1 MTDTCPN
8 QLPYKAV
15 GPYNQTLFLGCS
27 ITNFNISLGWGAEAS
42 TLTVNLLDDKAH
54 HPSSPEQV
62 GIERELIR
70 VTNQTEQLTQ
80 SSRAINVDQ
89 LTGGVSPD
97 GTKTFHR
104 TIAEEMLDQEKSR
117 FAKNK
122 RLNYNPQVT
131 GNDNIKDDGKVCWS
145 AASVK
150 KFWTYPDLGFLGMPN
165 KFDKRGYDIIGTPVL
180 FRFDDLVFGGMINS
194 WKNVGSQGG
203 WPTYE
208 VEVRS
213 FASLLNGSQIIID
226 GYAGAV
232 ASVIANTSNNPTGR
246 DVCVPHAY
254 VKKADGNSYNPYNG
268 SIAQGNLPNVF
279 NIYGH
284 LESGTFGS
292 SGRTDRGIPAIII
305 YNTLISMLGPGTDES
320 HGPFNPYGA
329 LLSRTIT
336 DMDGNAVDPYETT
349 YKAPGQ
355 PQAGIINEISLH
367 DLGICRNR
375 FPQPASNGATPDA
388 SFRRSMFKLDIS
400 GVPAPPSAL
409 YMQGPTM
416 SILQF
421 ITEICD
427 GAGVDFFIDFD
438 PTSDPTDDYAGTLV
452 VRTVSR
458 RNQPDR
464 QVIKNIVDSMV
475 DQTTDSVGA
484 IAVSSYNYGQEFND
498 QNTRVMYVG
507 GKQRRLI
514 QVKATPLASKQ
525 STLIFDPFANNGT
538 GSFISYSSLGQP
550 TTNQVREPN
559 LLSTRS
565 YKYKMAP
572 GGGSVVAESQV
583 KKDFPGAKNSD
594 GTFSD
599 SYSVGSFTGAT
610 YFSDA
615 STSRVINRGNYN
627 DAINL
632 ATIERRI
639 VLPCENHPYWSNLIS
654 PYFGIGSNGLGREV
668 YFDPGMGQMQVIFDC
683 KDILDIISSSAP
695 GDVPAYTSTSPVIAY
710 NKFMVLENELRAAS
724 VGFGEWMTY
733 CFDNY
738 FTTDIQALT
747 YKIFTHAY
755 GQMGAKPAFLNV
767 VSTALKTSIN
777 KFHDIRNG
785 RPHRNNLNTSLPY
798 VKVWHKNLASIHEF
812 FQKIA
817 QEYYGKKFMIRLPL
831 PRLYQDSS
839 ILQDQTDA
847 ITASLSSFTSTFVSN
862 TVYIKK
868 GSGKIYADWELS
880 PEGAWEEPGNWIDDS
895 IMVGSQYGL
904 MMVDE
909 EGKIPP
915 MIGYNASSEYDYK
928 SLYIGGAYAAQ
939 EAVTNPTRHTSMNVR
954 KMIAFE
960 MNRNGKS
967 YFYPSI
973 HHSLPPD
980 QYITLPYKQVAG
992 LALTTAHGKN
1002 LPEEELA
1009 KMYVKASLSAD
1020 FVFLKENLK
1029 EPRAIMSI
1037 SSPVF
1042 IGANKNSTDNNI
1054 HACMMMD
1061 AISKYANQCSSV
1073 PTPVVGGANETKWG
1087 GLRWTRGQPTSD
1099 EYQATLQTFVDFEEA
1114 NLNGNRSDPDDPS
1127 IANIRI
1133 LDKAAVP
1140 CFAAIPVLCNLDVY
1154 GPWINHPGSL
1164 ASGDNGIFARRPDP
1178 YRDVENLIGG
1188 VKVKVDEG
1196 LVPWRYGGMDS
1207 LDAAVLDQ
1215 IFEDVNY
1222 QQINEQGS
1230 IQVPGFMLIN
1240 TDDGMAFNVGDALQY
1255 AGYNNGPVIN
1265 NIQVQVGEG
1274 GITTTYNMRTYVRK
1288 LGFFNKENADRIK
1301 LIGQE
1306 SFKRRKEIAESAY
1319 ALQQKLSPGTNDLGA
1334 RQAFSINPSINNPP
1348 PMMRTSPFT
1357 VLAGQAYSQVNFNS
1371 SLSDLKTQLGF
1382 SPSWHMNPYIL
1393 GTTDYTP
1400 TDMIRQLTY
1409 SSLYDVEE
1417 AAKELPKNYDQKSFM
1432 SLDGLLSPI
1441 SFYPTEFCA
1450 TYHTTKYPREACPFC
1465 KGTGRFTYV
1474 SVSDDGFKNALA
1486 ASAPKYKDFVAKL
1499 NGNRTSY
1506 TEECK
1511 FCEPL
1516 IDKAKRAFVSASPKE
1531 TTPPYVIASGDD
1543 LTLVNNLRY
1552 SGLSGNPIIN
1562 QMTLNPILTSIGE
1575 FSCFQNRQS
1584 GDLTAHSIEIIGD
1597 GLTPPEDL
1605 DFLQLPYSNNLNKRY
1620 SQFDIKYIEFAQ
1632 DHPNLNMDKTF
1643 LIANNMKSFG
1653 LRGPLMVHGWG
1664 YDLEGYPVPN
1674 ASGQPLIQNGALVSG
1689 VTEGGSVNGL
1699 IYKNQI
1705 QKSDGTWTKPYKEN
1719 TFYKGWGQ
1727 FPGTWPVG
1735 PVDLR
1740 WDDKARVWTVGAN
1753 YKPVWIQIETDLIE
1767 NQPVRGVMIE
1777 DASNNILPSGLRKLV
1792 YVKDVLGLNPA
1803 PRGAQIYCKYD
1814 SDNGFYEPIYNR
1826 PYITSGII
1834 QNATSVDIYK
1844 VYDTGNARYNAT
1856 YKNPLNFNTSNGDV
1870 GLFVFINKN
1879 WVLQSARC

>member
-1 MTDTCPN
+1 MTDTCAN

-42 TLTVNLLDDKAH
+42 TLTVNLLDDRAY
-54 HPSSPEQV
+54 HPSSRRFAAMES
-62 GIERELIR
+62 ELIR
-70 VTNQTEQLTQ
+70 VNSQTNQQASASNALRVDPATG
-80 SSRAINVDQ
+80 NVPLDN
-89 LTGGVSPD
+89 
-97 GTKTFHR
+97 TKTMHR
-104 TIAEEMLDQEKSR
+104 NISQEMENQERSR
-117 FAKNK
+117 FSNNK
-122 RLNYNPQVT
+122 RLYDNPQT
-131 GNDNIKDDGKVCWS
+131 NGNNAIIDNGKVCWS
-145 AASVK
+145 AAYTK
-150 KFWTYPDLGFLGMPN
+150 KFWTDPDPGFLGMPN
-165 KFDKRGYDIIGTPVL
+165 KFNNRGYDLIGTPVL
-180 FRFDDLVFGGMINS
+180 FRFDDITFGGMIHS

-208 VEVRS
+208 VEIRS

-226 GYAGAV
+226 GYAGTV
-232 ASVIANTSNNPTGR
+232 ASVIGSTSDNPTGL

-254 VKKADGNSYNPYNG
+254 IKVAPGVNGNSFHPYNG

-284 LESGTFGS
+284 LESETFGS
-292 SGRTDRGIPAIII
+292 AGRTNRGIPAIFI

-329 LLSRTIT
+329 LLGRTIT
-336 DMDGNAVDPYETT
+336 DMDGNAVDPYNEIYRPEIT
-349 YKAPGQ
+349 Q
-355 PQAGIINEISLH
+355 PNYEISLH

-375 FPQPASNGATPDA
+375 IPAIASNGATPDR

-400 GVPAPPSAL
+400 EVPAPPSAL

-427 GAGVDFFIDFD
+427 GAGVDFFVDFK
-438 PTSDPTDDYAGTLV
+438 PTTNPSDDYAGTLF

-458 RNQPDR
+458 RTQPNR
-464 QVIKNIVDSMV
+464 EVVKNIVDTMIS
-475 DQTTDSVGA
+475 QTVNNTSA

-525 STLIFDPFANNGT
+525 STLIFDPFANNGM
-538 GSFISYSSLGQP
+538 GSFINYSSLGQP
-550 TTNQVREPN
+550 GTNQVREPN

-565 YKYKMAP
+565 YKYRMPP
-572 GGGSVVAESQV
+572 GGGAVVAESQV
-583 KKDFPGAKNSD
+583 KENFPAG
-594 GTFSD
+594 G
-599 SYSVGSFTGAT
+599 YSVGSFSDPT
-610 YFSDA
+610 YFTSA
-615 STSRVINRGNYN
+615 STSRLINRGNYH
-627 DAINL
+627 DAKNV
-632 ATIERRI
+632 ATIERLI
-639 VLPCENHPYWSNLIS
+639 VFPCENHPYWSNLIS
-654 PYFGIGSNGLGREV
+654 PYFGVGSNGLGRKV
-668 YFDPGMGQMQVIFDC
+668 YFDPGMGQMQIIFDC

-695 GDVPAYTSTSPVIAY
+695 SSVPPYS
-710 NKFMVLENELRAAS
+710 KFMVLENELRAAS
-724 VGFGEWMTY
+724 VGFGEWMSY
-733 CFDNY
+733 CFGNY
-738 FTTDIQALT
+738 FTTDIQELT
-747 YKIFTHAY
+747 YRIFAHGY
-755 GQMGAKPAFLNV
+755 GQMGAKPAFLNIV
-767 VSTALKTSIN
+767 DDVLLNSVN
-777 KFHDIRNG
+777 KFNNIRNG
-785 RPHRNNLNTSLPY
+785 RPHRNNLNNAMPY
-798 VKVWHKNLASIHEF
+798 EKIWYQNLSSIHQF

-839 ILQDQTDA
+839 ILQDETEA
-847 ITASLSSFTSTFVSN
+847 ITASLGSFTSGFASN
-862 TVYIKK
+862 TIYIKK
-868 GSGKIYADWELS
+868 GSGKVYADWELS

-895 IMVGSQYGL
+895 IMIGSQYGL

-915 MIGYNASSEYDYK
+915 MVGYNASSEYDYK
-928 SLYIGGAYAAQ
+928 NLYIGSAYAAQ
-939 EAVTNPTRHTSMNVR
+939 EGISNASRHTSINVR
-954 KMIAFE
+954 KNIAFE

-980 QYITLPYKQVAG
+980 QYITLPYRKVAG
-992 LALTTAHGKN
+992 LSLTTAHGKN
-1002 LPEEELA
+1002 LPEDELA
-1009 KMYVKASLSAD
+1009 KMYVKASLSSD
-1020 FVFLKENLK
+1020 FVFLEEDLK

-1042 IGANKNSTDNNI
+1042 IGANKNSTDSSI
-1054 HACMMMD
+1054 EACKIMD
-1061 AISKYANQCSSV
+1061 AIGKYTRCSSV
-1073 PTPVVGGANETKWG
+1073 PTPVVGGSNETRWG
-1087 GLRWTRGQPTSD
+1087 GLRWNGNPNCAG
-1099 EYQATLQTFVDFEEA
+1099 YQAIVQSFLNLEEGHF
-1114 NLNGNRSDPDDPS
+1114 LGNRSDPSDPS
-1127 IANIRI
+1127 RPNVRT
-1133 LDKAAVP
+1133 LNKAAVP
-1140 CFAAIPVLCNLDVY
+1140 AFAAIPVLCNLSVY

-1164 ASGDNGIFARRPDP
+1164 AAGANGIFSGRINP
-1178 YRDVENLIGG
+1178 YKDVENLIGG
-1188 VKVKVDEG
+1188 VKVKIDDG

-1230 IQVPGFMLIN
+1230 IQVPGFMLVN
-1240 TDDGMAFNVGDALQY
+1240 TDNGRAFNVGDALQY
-1255 AGYNNGPVIN
+1255 QGYVNGPVIN

-1274 GITTTYNMRTYVRK
+1274 GVTTSYNMRTYVRK

-1306 SFKRRKEIAESAY
+1306 SFKRKKELAESTY
-1319 ALQQKLSPGTNDLGA
+1319 ALQQKLSPGTSDLGA
-1334 RQAFSINPSINNPP
+1334 RQTFSINPSISNPP
-1348 PMMRTSPFT
+1348 PMLRSSPFT
-1357 VLAGQAYSQVNFNS
+1357 VLAGQAYSQVNTNS
-1371 SLSDLKTQLGF
+1371 TLSDLKIELNY
-1382 SPSWHMNPYIL
+1382 SPSWNMMPYIL
-1393 GTTDYTP
+1393 GSTQYTP

-1409 SSLYDVEE
+1409 SALYDVEE
-1417 AAKELPKNYDQKSFM
+1417 VPKELVQNYDKKSFM

-1441 SFYPTEFCA
+1441 SFYPTEFSA
-1450 TYHTTKYPREACPFC
+1450 TYHATKYPREACPFC
-1465 KGTGRFTYV
+1465 KGTGRYTHVTVPDTAARNALSANGCTCQDIV
-1474 SVSDDGFKNALA
+1474 SVVN
-1486 ASAPKYKDFVAKL
+1486 
-1499 NGNRTSY
+1499 NNRTSY
-1506 TEECK
+1506 TEDCK

-1516 IDKAKRAFVSASPKE
+1516 VDKTKRAFVSASPKE

-1584 GDLTAHSIEIIGD
+1584 GDLTAHSIDIVGD
-1597 GLTPPEDL
+1597 GLTPPEFL
-1605 DFLQLPYSNNLNKRY
+1605 DFLQLAYSANANKRY
-1620 SQFDIKYIEFAQ
+1620 AQYDIKYIEFAQ

-1643 LIANNMKSFG
+1643 AIANNMKSFG

-1674 ASGQPLIQNGALVSG
+1674 ASGQPLILNGALVRG
-1689 VTEGGSVNGL
+1689 VTEGGSTTGL
-1699 IYKNQI
+1699 IYKNQT

-1740 WDDKARVWTVGAN
+1740 WDDRARVWTVGSN
-1753 YKPVWIQIETDLIE
+1753 YKPVWIQIETDLIA

-1777 DASNNILPSGLRKLV
+1777 DASDNILPSGLRKLV

-1826 PYITSGII
+1826 PYITSGVI
-1834 QNATSVDIYK
+1834 QNATAVNIYK
-1844 VYDTGNARYNAT
+1844 VYDTSNAIYNTT
-1856 YKNPLNFNTSNGDV
+1856 YKNPLSFNVSNGDV
-1870 GLFVFINKN
+1870 GLFIFMNKD
-1879 WVLQSARC
+1879 WVLQSVRS